1 MMLKEPFLDMLM
13 VVCKKFIKILVVI
26 CLIFITFL
34 AFSFIFNRYKI
45 KPTEKEIVE
54 LKKFYKSIIHISS
67 IKDILVLQNFTIDKI
82 KHESIGIDEIDI
94 SKILKV
100 KKGFCFDR
108 SMVIQKVLIYNGI
121 DLRPVYLYSNP
132 KMSTTGI
139 LDLLSTKIHSHNIF
153 EFYFEGKWYVMET
166 NKKLDRFLPLNK
178 FLDKQDFFKNQVR
191 YVRYLNNRNGRFI
204 YPSWIPDIY

>member
-1 MMLKEPFLDMLM
+1 MLM
-13 VVCKKFIKILVVI
+13 VVCKKFFKILVVI
-26 CLIFITFL
+26 CLNLITFL

-94 SKILKV
+94 IKILKV

-108 SMVIQKVLIYNGI
+108 SMLMQKALIYNGI
-121 DLRPVYLYSNP
+121 DIRPVYIYSNP

-139 LDLLSTKIHSHNIF
+139 LDLLSTKMHSHNIF
-153 EFYFEGKWYVMET
+153 EFYFEGKWYMMET
-166 NKKLDRFLPLNK
+166 NKKMDRFLTLDK
-178 FLDKQDFFKNQVR
+178 FLEKQVSLKTK
-191 YVRYLNNRNGRFI
+191 LGM
-204 YPSWIPDIY
+204 